1 MIIGVT
7 GGLATGTSSASEY
20 IRSYLKGY
28 IIDADK
34 VSHLVLRKNSPAYK
48 KVVLSFGRT
57 ILKKGGVIDRS
68 KLARK
73 VFSNKKSLKELSAIV
88 HPVVISRIA
97 DTIGNIYRKKPSAFI
112 IVDGS
117 VLIESGFYRRCDRVT
132 VIVSSLM
139 SQFERIRNY
148 KSLSIKDALLR
159 IGFQLPLHKKV
170 RYADYIIDNSG
181 SLADLR
187 RKCKRAAEEMKNL
200 TRRR

>member
-57 ILKKGGVIDRS
+57 ILKKGGVIDRN

-73 VFSNKKSLKELSAIV
+73 AFSSKKSLKRLCTIV

-97 DTIGNIYRKKPSAFI
+97 DAIENIYRKKPSAFI
-112 IVDGS
+112 IVDGP
-117 VLIESGFYRRCDRVT
+117 VLIESGFYRRCDRVA
-132 VIVSSLM
+132 VITSSLM

-148 KSLSIKDALLR
+148 KNLGIEDALLR
-159 IGFQLPLHKKV
+159 ISFQLPLHKKV

-187 RKCKRAAEEMKNL
+187 RRCKAVAEEMKNL